1 MAPYCEFRRN
11 VVVRRASTFK
21 QRDVTRAA
29 KAMQLAGVTAR
40 VDILRDGTI
49 RLTPMPPEAS
59 APDAKAMDTQPG
71 APGLRAW
78 D

>member
-1 MAPYCEFRRN
+1 M
-11 VVVRRASTFK
+11 VRKASNFK
-21 QRDVTRAA
+21 LRDVTRAA
-29 KAMQLAGVTAR
+29 KAMKLAGLTPR

-49 RLTPMPPEAS
+49 RLIPMEAP